1 LKSIRSICGNANW
14 QFAVRTYGGA
24 APYVRASAAY
34 CRMEPMKQQADI
46 AMIQLGDETRMTC
59 VGCADILERAGL
71 LLVERA
77 FTFGYETS
85 G

>member
-1 LKSIRSICGNANW
+1 
-14 QFAVRTYGGA
+14 
-24 APYVRASAAY
+24 
-34 CRMEPMKQQADI
+34 MKQQADI

-77 FTFGYETS
+77 FTFGCENIRIKVYSVAPGHSIEECEELAAPYHIT
-85 G
+85 GDCNPLNL